1 MIRRL
6 LRTLALAARTRR
18 PAHGGMPPPRRP
30 GPDTRLAVLSP
41 GRPITDPDEAEAL
54 GMTAD
59 ARRMR
64 ERGSAPSEAEGR
76 FPPGFID
83 HINQSRRP

>member
-6 LRTLALAARTRR
+6 LRTLALAVRALRR
-18 PAHGGMPPPRRP
+18 PAHGGTLPAYRPRP
-30 GPDTRLAVLSP
+30 GEQLVVLSP
-41 GRPITDPDEAEAL
+41 GRRITDPDEAEAL

-64 ERGSAPSEAEGR
+64 R
-76 FPPGFID
+76 
-83 HINQSRRP
+83 SR